1 MDEFFS
7 EEHTCVGTSN
17 WQKNVSR
24 NQAFINKEEILLELP
39 DSQTST
45 LKSKI
50 FQAFQVSWKT
60 KWHLYLDIFM
70 KVHDLLFM
78 VQLDYSLD

>member
-7 EEHTCVGTSN
+7 EEHRH
-17 WQKNVSR
+17 QQLAKNVSR
-24 NQAFINKEEILLELP
+24 NQAFINKKEILLKLP

-50 FQAFQVSWKT
+50 FQAFQVSG
-60 KWHLYLDIFM
+60 KWHLYFDIFM
-70 KVHDLLFM
+70 KVHDLTI
-78 VQLDYSLD
+78 YGTT